1 MNIPTNILLS
11 WYKQSN
17 YSMPWRSENN
27 AYKIWISEIMLQQT
41 RVQTVKEYYNK
52 WMIKYPTINDVA
64 SSDIDDILKSQQITE
79 GYYTVKAVKNI
90 ADDKKIEMP
99 IMNAIYNI

>member
-1 MNIPTNILLS
+1 
-11 WYKQSN
+11 
-17 YSMPWRSENN
+17 
-27 AYKIWISEIMLQQT
+27 MLQQT

-52 WMIKYPTINDVA
+52 WMIKYPSINDVA

-99 IMNAIYNI
+99 IMNAIYNILYNQYNIKDVINNLLERPIKDEIR